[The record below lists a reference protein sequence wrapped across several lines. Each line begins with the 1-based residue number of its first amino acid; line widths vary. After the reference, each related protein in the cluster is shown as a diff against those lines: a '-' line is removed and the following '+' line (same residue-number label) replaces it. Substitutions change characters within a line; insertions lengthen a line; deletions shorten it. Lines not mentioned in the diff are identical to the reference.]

1 MTTVILGVSVA
12 LLIAFQIYTTMSTA
26 QTATQA
32 YKVIRTEKDFE
43 IRFYPVVTMA
53 TITSSATTYKDLGSS
68 GFRKLAGYIFGG
80 NSSKQKIAMT
90 APVHMDINDSASSMS
105 FVMPAE
111 YYKDNLPIPNDSG
124 VEIKNSTE
132 EFVAAIRF
140 GGFASGER
148 IKKYEEKLSELLKK
162 YKLIHYGNFRFL
174 GYNPPYQLFGRRN
187 EIIVTI
193 NWDSKKSLLI
203 P

>member
-1 MTTVILGVSVA
+1 MAKIIVSILVGLFIV
-12 LLIAFQIYTTMSTA
+12 FQIYTTMASEKTS
-26 QTATQA
+26 TQA

-53 TITSSATTYKDLGSS
+53 TITSTAKTYKELGSL

-105 FVMPAE
+105 FVMPSE
-111 YYKDNLPIPNDSG
+111 YHKDNLPKPNDSG
-124 VEIKNSTE
+124 VKIETSTAE
-132 EFVAAIRF
+132 YVAVVKF
-140 GGFASGER
+140 GGFASGEK
-148 IKKYEEKLSELLKK
+148 IKKYTELLDELLKK
-162 YKLIHYGNFRFL
+162 NNLPHYGNFRFL

-187 EIIVTI
+187 EIIVTLKW
-193 NWDSKKSLLI
+193 NSK
-203 P
+203 